1 MKYPK
6 PKANKRKVSW
16 NISEKTLTILSFY
29 SKFSNYSEDEV
40 VDLFMENLLTD
51 ELFIDFINKQRYR
64 KKLDSI
70 LQSCELVNV
79 IGGNQDDETEEIN
92 SKT

>member
-6 PKANKRKVSW
+6 PKANKKKVSW

-29 SKFSNYSEDEV
+29 SKFSNYSEEEI

-51 ELFIDFINKQRYR
+51 ESFIDFINKQRYR

-79 IGGNQDDETEEIN
+79 IGGNQDDEAEEA
-92 SKT
+92 SSET

>member
-29 SKFSNYSEDEV
+29 SKFSNYSEEEV